1 MWTSTL
7 SLIGNLSILDLTG
20 EDAERA
26 FEEGAT
32 PQPTAP
38 QPTAPQP

>member
-26 FEEGAT
+26 LEEVGLPVAR
-32 PQPTAP
+32 
-38 QPTAPQP
+38 